1 MSLYAHVRNA
11 TITQIGALP
20 RIWHDGTRWWDF
32 RPVDLPVGLL
42 ASLGWH
48 PVATTPRP
56 TVAVAYAG

>member
-1 MSLYAHVRNA
+1 MYAPIQSDA
-11 TITQIGALP
+11 ITQVGALP
-20 RIWHDGTRWWDF
+20 RIWNDGTRDWDF

>member
-1 MSLYAHVRNA
+1 MTLYAHVQNG

-20 RIWHDGTRWWDF
+20 RIWNDGTRDWDF